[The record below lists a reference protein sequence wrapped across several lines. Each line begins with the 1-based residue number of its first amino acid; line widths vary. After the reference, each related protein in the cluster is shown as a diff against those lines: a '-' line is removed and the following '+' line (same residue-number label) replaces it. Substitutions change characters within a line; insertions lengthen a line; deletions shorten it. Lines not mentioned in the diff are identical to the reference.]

1 MSICMWM
8 HWLWSGCWQSYVAL
22 YIAAFFALSTYR
34 SYYTRVNCL
43 PFLLRVLRK
52 PNHGKGIVSTK
63 KAQAEEC
70 LWFSWF
76 IILFHCFMMYLSCLR
91 PCVIYFILLWHDS
104 PFVLKV
110 PLDTNQLTN
119 TKSCCE
125 YLLAAVVNVLRPPVD
140 DDAACRGYGVV
151 ACLYSRSVSQL
162 ANQPELPSALLTFF
176 PSFDNVC
183 PVLIVLEFHAP
194 SGVELTSCRHPV
206 YSWDTDIKKLLK
218 SYLFFS

>member
-1 MSICMWM
+1 MARGSSLQKSPGRRVFMIF
-8 HWLWSGCWQSYVAL
+8 LV
-22 YIAAFFALSTYR
+22 
-34 SYYTRVNCL
+34 YY
-43 PFLLRVLRK
+43 
-52 PNHGKGIVSTK
+52 IVS
-63 KAQAEEC
+63 
-70 LWFSWF
+70 
-76 IILFHCFMMYLSCLR
+76 LFYDVFVLSPALR
-91 PCVIYFILLWHDS
+91 DIFHTPMARYS

-206 YSWDTDIKKLLK
+206 YS
-218 SYLFFS
+218 